1 MIFGQGPEPS
11 PETRD
16 ARTVLVMQLAQ
27 RVGPG
32 ELKEFFSKVGKVLDV
47 RMIVDNKTRRS
58 KGVAYVE
65 FHDVDS
71 VQLSTALSGTRLCG
85 IPILVRTSSGFTVF
99 VIVTGSECDLRQ
111 GSSVAGGEKPR
122 GAGACAGADGGREH
136 SGRRAAGRRGEDG
149 H

>member
-1 MIFGQGPEPS
+1 MIFGLGPEPS

-65 FHDVDS
+65 FHDIDS
-71 VQLSTALSGTRLCG
+71 VQLATALSGTRLCG
-85 IPILVRTSSGFTVF
+85 IPILVHTIF
-99 VIVTGSECDLRQ
+99 VLCSALL
-111 GSSVAGGEKPR
+111 
-122 GAGACAGADGGREH
+122 
-136 SGRRAAGRRGEDG
+136 
-149 H
+149 